1 MTANIKGKNNQLERQ
16 SCCITWSL
24 HWSPGLEL
32 WSPWAAPVQTPSV
45 LPWGR
50 AHCEHG
56 SSLPCTCTTH
66 HAAWP
71 KVQQHHWST
80 MSVLMC
86 VCFRACMLL
95 LPEGKWQA
103 MHTVCMQAVLKVQRC
118 AQEGDHLVTRQ
129 IQLSAGRSGGG
140 EEEEKGEEEGE
151 EHRLCNWMPMQT
163 NGRPVNT
170 DRHRCVAK
178 SSSKVERQHTQH
190 RFCGGEV
197 GPQLKSLSTVAGTG
211 VQQRCDSHHGV
222 DMIHSNL

>member
-71 KVQQHHWST
+71 KGTAAPLEHN
-80 MSVLMC
+80 
-86 VCFRACMLL
+86 VCPDVCMLQSVYAS
-95 LPEGKWQA
+95 ER
-103 MHTVCMQAVLKVQRC
+103 VCCYCQRASGRQCIQCACKQSSRYRAAHKKVTISSQDKYSCR
-118 AQEGDHLVTRQ
+118 QEEV
-129 IQLSAGRSGGG
+129 
-140 EEEEKGEEEGE
+140 EEEKKKKRERRREKSTGCATGCPCRQMEG
-151 EHRLCNWMPMQT
+151 L
-163 NGRPVNT
+163 
-170 DRHRCVAK
+170 
-178 SSSKVERQHTQH
+178 
-190 RFCGGEV
+190 
-197 GPQLKSLSTVAGTG
+197 
-211 VQQRCDSHHGV
+211 
-222 DMIHSNL
+222 